1 MQKRVVAYN
10 YKYLRCV
17 FSLKKF
23 FIMLTTRIDYKKELE
38 AASKG
43 MIMIHDHVL
52 LIKLMVR
59 MIVRKLDLTHAG
71 MILFEPGLDSYVLSV
86 SRGRPG
92 ERIPENFIR
101 FDREHPLIKVF
112 LQKEY
117 KYLIGTRNALVADD
131 INRLIWRESV
141 IEGGNGTRDLLHQV
155 SEHMPMLNSVACVP
169 AFYQHQLLA
178 VLLLGEK
185 KDGTK
190 MEQEELDFFA
200 ALASDVA
207 MAIRNARLFED
218 LKNEADRSRNLFI
231 QTTLALGSAIEAKD
245 SYTHGHTERVTKYA
259 VAIARKMA
267 DMQLFLPPPKFFEN
281 LYIASILHDIGK
293 IAVPESILLK
303 RGRLTPEE
311 FQVIR
316 THPLRGAEIL
326 ANIRDFDGCVAGV
339 KHHHE
344 HYDGS
349 GYPDGLKGGDIP
361 VIAAVIAVADV
372 YDAMTSDRPYRKGL
386 NNEHAITEIHNYS
399 GVWFDPK
406 VVRAFEALI
415 DQGDI

>member
-1 MQKRVVAYN
+1 
-10 YKYLRCV
+10 
-17 FSLKKF
+17 
-23 FIMLTTRIDYKKELE
+23 MLATRIDYKKELE
-38 AASKG
+38 AASKS
-43 MIMIHDHVL
+43 MIMVHDHLL

-59 MIVRKLDLTHAG
+59 MIVRKVDLSHAG
-71 MILFEPGLDSYVLSV
+71 MILYEPALDSYVLSV
-86 SRGRPG
+86 SRGQAG

-112 LQKEY
+112 FQKEY
-117 KYLIGTRNALVADD
+117 KYLITNRNALVADD
-131 INRLIWRESV
+131 INKLLWRESV
-141 IEGGNGTRDLLHQV
+141 IEGVNGTRDLLHQV

-185 KDGTK
+185 RDGSK
-190 MEQEELDFFA
+190 MEQEELDFFS

-218 LKNEADRSRNLFI
+218 LKVEADRARNLFI
-231 QTTLALGSAIEAKD
+231 QTTIALGSAIEAKD

-259 VAIARKMA
+259 VDIARRMV
-267 DMQLFLPPPKFFEN
+267 DMQFLTVPAKFFEN
-281 LYIASILHDIGK
+281 LYIASLLHDIGK

-303 RGRLTPEE
+303 RDRLTEDE
-311 FQVIR
+311 FSIIR
-316 THPLRGAEIL
+316 THPSRGAEIL

-361 VIAAVIAVADV
+361 IIAAIISVADAF
-372 YDAMTSDRPYRKGL
+372 DAMTSDRPYRKGFSK
-386 NNEHAITEIHNYS
+386 ESAMIEIRKFS

-406 VVRAFEALI
+406 VTEALEALYEHGQI
-415 DQGDI
+415 